1 MKITISTPSN
11 FNFRRT
17 VMSHGWYA
25 LPPFEFDNEKWTLT
39 RVIDLGPA
47 KPITVTISEAKRGM
61 LNAPEASGLLP
72 VKRQSRRLRTQLLV
86 NSSRQVGKRAADK
99 IARDVRHMFRL
110 EDDMSVFYEAVSHQP
125 EFAWIATQGAGRL
138 LRSPTVFEDLVKMI
152 CTTNCSWALTEKMV
166 HGLVSELGR
175 EADDGRKS
183 FPTPEVMARQSEE
196 FYRDKIRSGYRA
208 PYLKELAER
217 VASGELNVEN
227 WLHASH
233 RGSSPTVRECS
244 SRPHEISTAEL
255 FKEIKCV
262 KGVGNYAAEN
272 LLKLLGRYD
281 GLALDSW
288 TRAQFAKLRNQSRK
302 VSDKKIARFYAGFN
316 SWRGLA
322 LWCDMTRL
330 WLEPDR

>member
-1 MKITISTPSN
+1 MKITISTPPN

-17 VMSHGWYA
+17 LMSHGWYA
-25 LPPFEFDNEKWTLT
+25 LPPFEFDNSKWTLR

-47 KPITVTISEAKRGM
+47 KPVTVTISEAKRGI
-61 LNAPEASGLLP
+61 
-72 VKRQSRRLRTQLLV
+72 LV
-86 NSSRQVGKRAADK
+86 NSSRPVGKRASDK

-110 EDDMSVFYEAVSHQP
+110 DDDMNGFYEAVSHEP
-125 EFAWIATQGAGRL
+125 EFAWIANEGAGRL

-166 HGLVSELGR
+166 HSLVHELGR
-175 EADDGRKS
+175 ETSDGRKS
-183 FPTPEVMARQSEE
+183 FPTAEVMARQSEK
-196 FYRDKIRSGYRA
+196 FYRDRIRSGYRA
-208 PYLKELAER
+208 PYLKELAQR
-217 VASGELNVEN
+217 VASGELDVES
-227 WLHASH
+227 WLHA
-233 RGSSPTVRECS
+233 EL
-244 SRPHEISTAEL
+244 PHDQFMKEL
-255 FKEIKCV
+255 KCV

-288 TRAQFAKLRNQSRK
+288 IRAQFAKLRNQGRK
-302 VSDKKIARFYAGFN
+302 ASDQKIARFYSRFN

-330 WLEPDR
+330 WLESDRGGAG